1 MIDKLKTN
9 SLKNRAKP
17 LRTLFK
23 FAIIYWCCKTVTLA
37 MIQEVATRSVAL
49 PRKEVLVFLRS

>member
-17 LRTLFK
+17 LRTLIT
-23 FAIIYWCCKTVTLA
+23 FANIYWCCKTVTLA